1 MLTDVRADATLY
13 PVDRSCHLEVSSVMS
28 VAQTRLPVTI
38 LTGFLGSGKT
48 TLLNHLLRTRER
60 RFAVLVNDF
69 GSINIDSE
77 LIVAVEGETISLA
90 GGCVC
95 CRIRGDLL
103 AAAQEIAARPDPPE
117 HILIETSGVAS
128 PWPVA
133 ETFTEARARREFV
146 LDGIITVADAEQVRS
161 YTEHERLIVDQFQAA
176 DMIVLNKWDAIGAA
190 AQAQLHAWI
199 GEIAPHARRIE
210 ATFGRVPTAF
220 LLGQR
225 DPAADDLLSLHAALP
240 PADTSFAS
248 WSYQSNLLLGRMRV
262 WQVLNDLPHGVI
274 RAKGIFHFGEA
285 PGYRTILQ
293 MVGRRVQ
300 VYKDA
305 PWGDHPAQ
313 NQLVAIG
320 APDVISAN
328 ELQQRLDACVYR
340 TPAQELRDTLTTSWH
355 SLCQRLG
362 RRG

>member
-1 MLTDVRADATLY
+1 MNDPRA
-13 PVDRSCHLEVSSVMS
+13 
-28 VAQTRLPVTI
+28 RLPVTI
-38 LTGFLGSGKT
+38 LTGFLGAGKT
-48 TLLNHLLRTRER
+48 TLLNNLLRAQER

-77 LIVAVEGETISLA
+77 LIVSVEGETISLA

-103 AAAQEIAARPDPPE
+103 EAATQLAARPEPPE
-117 HILIETSGVAS
+117 HILVETSGVAS

-133 ETFTEARARREFV
+133 ETFTEARARRAFV

-161 YTEHERLIVDQFQAA
+161 DPTHLRLIEDQFRAA
-176 DMIVLNKWDAIGAA
+176 DIIVLNKCDLAA
-190 AQAQLHAWI
+190 AEQRADLHTWI
-199 GEIAPHARRIE
+199 AGIAPHARIIE
-210 ATFGRVPTAF
+210 STEGRVPTAF

-225 DPAADDLLSLHAALP
+225 DPAADDDLQLPEALP
-240 PADTSFAS
+240 DADAMFAS
-248 WSYQSNLLLGRMRV
+248 WSYRSELLLGRTRV

-274 RAKGIFHFGEA
+274 RAKGVLHFGEA
-285 PGYRTILQ
+285 QGYRTILQ

-300 VYKDA
+300 VYRGE
-305 PWGDHPAQ
+305 PWGDQPPF

-320 APDVISAN
+320 APGVIDNA

-340 TPAQELRDTLTTSWH
+340 TPTEEFQAVVREGVAGLRRRL
-355 SLCQRLG
+355 LG
-362 RRG
+362 R